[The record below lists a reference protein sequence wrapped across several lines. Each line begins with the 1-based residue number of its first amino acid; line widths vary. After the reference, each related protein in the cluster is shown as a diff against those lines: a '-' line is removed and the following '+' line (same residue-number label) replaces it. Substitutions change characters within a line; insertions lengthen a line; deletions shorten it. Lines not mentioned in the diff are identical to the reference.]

1 MRKTTKLR
9 ILIWSIALVV
19 AVIMLIISNATYE
32 NPNKTTIFVKAPE
45 TMVSAFERAFDK
57 LKLDKDYI
65 IEAVTDEK
73 MANFV
78 VREGITQE
86 GDLIA
91 YSPFVAVF
99 NPLEEYYKQLSEEEI
114 LVKSATDG
122 DYNDLDFL
130 KVVNMAIEGKDCRFK
145 IYYPSKDSDSWE
157 EFYSFMLLTVNDGYY
172 PTEATELEE
181 SKSKVEKF
189 LSTKY
194 AEPFNNNTLQRS
206 NGIPKDSIYIMA
218 YSDLVRVYK
227 QTGGFNCRIIYPMTT
242 VYHSY
247 YATYDELGKIIYD
260 CLGTPIENLSISTK
274 GIGYSYLREYGYN
287 TRNSMYVC
295 SVGTGPRQYF
305 NAVEIPG
312 AEVFKDMEEANSYE

>member
-1 MRKTTKLR
+1 MSKATKLR
-9 ILIWSIALVV
+9 ILIWGISLGV
-19 AVIMLIISNATYE
+19 AAILLIISNATYE

-45 TMVSAFERAFDK
+45 TMVGAFERAFDK

-78 VREGITQE
+78 VREGINKE

-91 YSPFVAVF
+91 YSPFVAVL
-99 NPLEEYYKQLSEEEI
+99 NSLEEHYNELSEEEI

-130 KVVNMAIEGKDCRFK
+130 KVINMAIEGKDCRFK

-157 EFYSFMLLTVNDGYY
+157 EFYNFMLLTVNDGYY

-260 CLGTPIENLSISTK
+260 CLGTPLETFSISTK
-274 GIGYSYLREYGYN
+274 GIGYNYLREYGYN
-287 TRNSMYVC
+287 TRNSMYVYA
-295 SVGTGPRQYF
+295 VGTGSRKFF

-312 AEVFKDMEEANSYE
+312 EEVLKDIEEAKSYE